1 MLWHERGLGRCALAS
16 SPVLVIVLLLA
27 GCGTGFK
34 ARNNSGSRAIPSPAQ
49 ETGAPVDFRF
59 LGLTEDRTHMHY
71 TISVNTSR
79 PIAEVDI
86 AVWEDD
92 MPALVGTYV
101 WKNVVGFLRQP
112 IEAGKTYDAL
122 DIIYPNAR
130 LTDAVLQAVVFKD
143 GGVWRPPK

>member
-1 MLWHERGLGRCALAS
+1 MLWHERGLGRCAVAS
-16 SPVLVIVLLLA
+16 LPVLVIVLLLA
-27 GCGTGFK
+27 ACGTGFK
-34 ARNNSGSRAIPSPAQ
+34 ARNNSGSRAIPSPTQ

-71 TISVNTSR
+71 TICVNTIR

-86 AVWEDD
+86 KVWEDD

-122 DIIYPNAR
+122 DSIYPNAR

>member
-1 MLWHERGLGRCALAS
+1 MLWYGRGLGRCAVAS

-34 ARNNSGSRAIPSPAQ
+34 ARNNGSRATSSPTQ
-49 ETGAPVDFRF
+49 EVGAPVDFRF

-92 MPALVGTYV
+92 MPAPVGTYV

-130 LTDAVLQAVVFKD
+130 LTDAVLQAVLFKD
-143 GGVWRPPK
+143 GGIWRPPK